1 MPELP
6 DLQVFSHNLSKLL
19 KGKTVKEV
27 NVPTSKKLN
36 VPVKKLQQSLEDQKL
51 KKVERVGK
59 ELHFEFG
66 NGEVLGLHLMLRGQ
80 LHLFEKKNT
89 NKNTIISLLFDDDTG
104 LAMTDGF
111 KAATPTLNPEE
122 RDTVDAL
129 SPDMNAAFLE
139 EQLSGTKSAV
149 KNVLLDQQVIRG
161 IGNAY
166 ADEILWEA
174 GISPFS
180 AANKIPKAKVKA
192 LAKAIKEV
200 LQKAEKQILK
210 EHPDIISGEIRDFM
224 AIHNPKKTE
233 SPTGG
238 EILHKAVGGR
248 KTYYT
253 EEQELYQ

>member
-6 DLQVFSHNLSKLL
+6 DLQVFSRNLSKLL

-27 NVPTSKKLN
+27 SVPHSKKLN
-36 VPVKKLQQSLEDQKL
+36 VPVKKLRQSLEEQEL

-80 LHLFEKKNT
+80 LHLFEKKNA
-89 NKNTIISLLFDDDTG
+89 NKNTVISLLFDDDTG
-104 LAMTDGF
+104 LVMTDGF

-139 EQLSGTKSAV
+139 EQLSATKSAV

-192 LAKAIKEV
+192 LAKAIKAV

-210 EHPDIISGEIRDFM
+210 EHPDIISGEVRDFM

-238 EILHKAVGGR
+238 KILHKAVGGR

-253 EEQELYQ
+253 EEQELYE